1 MQQTQQ
7 RLIVQ
12 NTNRPPQMQQQPG
25 PINIVLQSAPAATA
39 ATPFLASTAAP
50 TTAPTTAPTAAS
62 TAAPTQPTVP
72 TLPQVQPQ
80 QQNALQPPQLQQ
92 SPINALQ
99 SFPFQTSQQSFPFFF
114 GTPFAQNQQ
123 LQNPMNTLQ
132 STPIQMQQQPFP
144 ANFFGTSSIQAQQ
157 PVPNAFAA
165 NQFQPQLQSISV
177 SSQPLP
183 QIQQPSIPINIP
195 MSSPVQPQNTV
206 ISFFHLFD
214 HLKCTK
220 TEL

>member
-1 MQQTQQ
+1 
-7 RLIVQ
+7 
-12 NTNRPPQMQQQPG
+12 MQQQPG

-39 ATPFLASTAAP
+39 ATPFLTSTAAP
-50 TTAPTTAPTAAS
+50 TTAPT
-62 TAAPTQPTVP
+62 AAPTQPPVP

-80 QQNALQPPQLQQ
+80 QQNALQSPQLQQ

-123 LQNPMNTLQ
+123 LQNPINALQ

-144 ANFFGTSSIQAQQ
+144 ANFFGTSQIQAQQ
-157 PVPNAFAA
+157 PVPNAIAA
-165 NQFQPQLQSISV
+165 NQFQPQLQSISAT
-177 SSQPLP
+177 SQPLP

-195 MSSPVQPQNTV
+195 MSSPVQLQNTV
-206 ISFFHLFD
+206 ISFSIYL
-214 HLKCTK
+214 TI
-220 TEL
+220 